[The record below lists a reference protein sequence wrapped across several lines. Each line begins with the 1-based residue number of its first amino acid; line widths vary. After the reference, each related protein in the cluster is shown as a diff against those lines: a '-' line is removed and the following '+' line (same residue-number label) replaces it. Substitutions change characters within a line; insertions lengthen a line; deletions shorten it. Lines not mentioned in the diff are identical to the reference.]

1 MQLWRKISEQKFKG
15 RDSQSTGKGEI
26 GIAGL
31 MKETEEKY
39 FLKFKKMKWAHD
51 KNYTTKGTVRSKQD
65 RTILKIN
72 DRKKR

>member
-39 FLKFKKMKWAHD
+39 FLKFKK
-51 KNYTTKGTVRSKQD
+51 RSEHM
-65 RTILKIN
+65 IKIIPQ
-72 DRKKR
+72 KAQ